1 MFLKFIFYFC
11 YKYGLMAKY
20 TELKELISKWE
31 EYEGITKNPNLNEF
45 ALWLHNNTE
54 PVNVPEFGNNNDI
67 KNPPIQ
73 AHIGQL
79 MDKLTRY
86 SDMYIKKALNDIGLN
101 NVEDLKFLGG
111 TLHLNHPRKSDLV
124 SHNMTEFTSGSE
136 VIKRLIAKGFITEE
150 DDAEDKRSKRLSIT
164 PKGIE
169 TLQQCGPRM
178 QKVSKLIYHNISK
191 AEMAFL
197 YSILKRIEENQKIVW
212 PAYKDSSLE
221 ELAELLNSK
230 Q

>member
-1 MFLKFIFYFC
+1 MS
-11 YKYGLMAKY
+11 KYNA
-20 TELKELISKWE
+20 LKELISKWE
-31 EYEGITKNPNLNEF
+31 EYEGVSKSANLNEF
-45 ALWLHNNTE
+45 ALWLHNHTE
-54 PVNVPEFGNNNDI
+54 PVNVPEFGKTDDI

-79 MDKLTRY
+79 MDRLTRY
-86 SDMYIKKALNDIGLN
+86 SDMYIKKALGDLGLN
-101 NVEDLKFLGG
+101 NVEELKFLGG

-164 PKGIE
+164 QKGIE

-178 QKVSKLIYHNISK
+178 QKVSKLIYHNISNP
-191 AEMAFL
+191 EMAFM
-197 YSILKRIEENQKIVW
+197 YSILKRIDDNQKLVW
-212 PAYKDSSLE
+212 PAYKDSSLD
-221 ELAELLNSK
+221 ELAELLSPEK
-230 Q
+230 